1 MPVDKNGA
9 IIGYDKQCCGAEQH
23 VTDKMTPAQLFAY
36 RGDWLFTEIMTDK
49 VYFLIKNYRGQCKE
63 FKALLERVRKT
74 RATQDDAAKLMK
86 LHYVFYRNNA
96 DFKQNVENH
105 DKTMWL
111 FSNNADV
118 RKKMLTSL
126 LRPPRQRKFP

>member
-1 MPVDKNGA
+1 
-9 IIGYDKQCCGAEQH
+9 
-23 VTDKMTPAQLFAY
+23 MTPAQLFAY

-49 VYFLIKNYRGQCKE
+49 VYFLTKNYRVQCEE